1 MYTDTEKD
9 IIADRETGELPAIV
23 KINAETGE
31 EECNYRCPM
40 QRYQPKRIFRIP
52 SMYLRAVE
60 ESPPK
65 TSWSTLQS
73 GSISPIVMFLLPTAF
88 FFNPF
93 IVLLLFVI
101 ETSLHTWAHKIN
113 KQLRDSPLYYESPM
127 HALASQFCAACK
139 EEESANK
146 INKIQLHRNKLKGC
160 GIECV
165 RQIVT

>member
-1 MYTDTEKD
+1 MNP
-9 IIADRETGELPAIV
+9 ETGEENIADSETGESPAIW
-23 KINAETGE
+23 KLNAETGE
-31 EECNYRCPM
+31 HECNYVCPV
-40 QRYQPKRIFRIP
+40 QRRQTKKIFKIP
-52 SMYLRAVE
+52 NMYMTDIQVQ
-60 ESPPK
+60 PK

-93 IVLLLFVI
+93 IVIVLFMI
-101 ETSLHTWAHKIN
+101 EAYLHTWAHKKN
-113 KQLRDSPLYYESPM
+113 KQLRDSPLYYQSPM
-127 HALASQFCAACK
+127 HAVVSQFCASCR

-146 INKIQLHRNKLKGC
+146 INKIQEHRNKLKGC